1 MAHDLI
7 ESGRT
12 HSGFLQLLEGAARFD
27 ALMLAG
33 IADQKHTVIG
43 TKPGKKL
50 AHLIGAGEARFIDKV
65 EVLLALVG
73 RDSRCGRGSLVGFR
87 PRCLPH

>member
-1 MAHDLI
+1 LARRQEFDDRFQSGIFLAHDLI

-27 ALMLAG
+27 ALMLAS
-33 IADQKHTVIG
+33 IADQKHTVMG

-50 AHLIGAGEARFIDKV
+50 AHLIGAGEARFINKV
-65 EVLLALVG
+65 EVLLL
-73 RDSRCGRGSLVGFR
+73 S
-87 PRCLPH
+87 